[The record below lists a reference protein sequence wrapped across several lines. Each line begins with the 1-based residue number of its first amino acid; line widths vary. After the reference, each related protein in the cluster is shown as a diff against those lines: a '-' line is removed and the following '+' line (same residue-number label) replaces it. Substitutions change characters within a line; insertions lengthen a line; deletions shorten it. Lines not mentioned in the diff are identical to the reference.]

1 MGATNHFLLV
11 HEGGLLHRREL
22 MPSIVRQVKNTWLER
37 IQDLGENLLT
47 VVLLSRY
54 VDKMP
59 SQY

>member
-11 HEGGLLHRREL
+11 HEGGLLRRREL

-37 IQDLGENLLT
+37 FQDLGENLLT

>member
-11 HEGGLLHRREL
+11 HEGGLLCRREL